1 VATPG
6 GQDLATYVLR
16 IETVRWAIE
25 RLRALEIHSFFIAYL
40 HIRRQAGRQQ
50 RTDDIAADWSDLGVF
65 LEVPG
70 GPEGKPYFRP
80 FWTGGRSHGQEWLNQ
95 NIAGSY
101 AASSLR
107 EVPKRV
113 IDVNG
118 SHFMLPRQHWQRARE
133 HLLYENKAP
142 LWPTA
147 IFLYRDFGF
156 EMDVGRPELLE
167 IFRQDFGYRSP
178 EDDREFEELFDPKP
192 VPHDNRWFEPLGRP

>member
-1 VATPG
+1 MVTPG
-6 GQDLATYVLR
+6 GQNTPIYVLR

-25 RLRALEIHSFFIAYL
+25 RLRQREIHSFFIAYL
-40 HIRRQAGRQQ
+40 HLRRQAGRQGS
-50 RTDDIAADWSDLGVF
+50 TDDIAADWNDLGVF

-70 GPEGKPYFRP
+70 GPDGKPYFRP

-107 EVPKRV
+107 EVPKKV
-113 IDVNG
+113 IEVNG
-118 SHFMLPRQHWQRARE
+118 SHFVLRPQHWQRARE
-133 HLLYENKAP
+133 HLLYGGKAP

-156 EMDVGRPELLE
+156 EMDVGRQELLE
-167 IFRQDFGYRSP
+167 VCRGDFGYRSP
-178 EDDREFEELFDPKP
+178 DDDLEFEELFDAKP
-192 VPHDNRWFEPLGRP
+192 APEDDRWFEPLGRA